1 MPSAVAMAE
10 RTVSHRLDL
19 QNPMVLLHIKYYL
32 DTNIFQYI
40 NIIIYLYIDMYICD
54 YYFHNMYT

>member
-19 QNPMVLLHIKYYL
+19 QNPMVLLHIKYQILFRYQYFSIYKYN
-32 DTNIFQYI
+32 NIF
-40 NIIIYLYIDMYICD
+40 IYRHVYM
-54 YYFHNMYT
+54 

>member
-19 QNPMVLLHIKYYL
+19 QKPMILLHIKYHL

-40 NIIIYLYIDMYICD
+40 YTIIYIYL
-54 YYFHNMYT
+54 HVNM